1 MESAALL
8 EMVEYLYDKN
18 QTSVSTVITDDNSKM
33 KSQCKWSNEDYMTH
47 LEKSIGEKN
56 G

>member
-1 MESAALL
+1 MVSAALL
-8 EMVEYLYDKN
+8 EIVEYLLDRN

-47 LEKSIGEKN
+47 LEKPIAEKS